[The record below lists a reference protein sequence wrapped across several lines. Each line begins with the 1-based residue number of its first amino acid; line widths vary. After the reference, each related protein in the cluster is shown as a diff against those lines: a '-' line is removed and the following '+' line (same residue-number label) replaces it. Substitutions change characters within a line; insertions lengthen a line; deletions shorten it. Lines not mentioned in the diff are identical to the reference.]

1 MQVTID
7 KFGRMVLPKSIRDD
21 FDLVPGTVL
30 EVEENREAIVLK
42 PMRDRS
48 PIKQKE
54 AVLVFA
60 GEPAEDLKEAVV
72 RHREKEGVHFCPR
85 GENR

>member
-1 MQVTID
+1 MRVTID

-30 EVEENREAIVLK
+30 EVEESREAIVLK

-54 AVLVFA
+54 GVLVFA
-60 GEPAEDLKEAVV
+60 GEPAEDLKEAVA
-72 RHREKEGVHFCPR
+72 RHRRDRLGSFSSPGR
-85 GENR
+85 P